1 MKNKLTEWV
10 IFAILIL
17 VITHMTYGLDELGT
31 FGWTMI
37 GVISVV
43 IVVVETVFD
52 VGFDWLF
59 VKLGL
64 KSGGG
69 PLTVTATEEGDKLV
83 LTLRNDGNN
92 GMNIAVIE
100 GLDENGKS
108 VFATMPSA
116 SSRARVN
123 GEKVNLVREAGKRRL
138 KKGESARIVLD
149 GPLLEDSGYQT
160 LQVMDSNAESWPV
173 QWARGR
179 QGSSAAG

>member
-1 MKNKLTEWV
+1 MKNKITEWV

-17 VITHMTYGLDELGT
+17 VITHMTYGLDELST
-31 FGWTMI
+31 FGWTLM
-37 GVISVV
+37 GVIFVV

-64 KSGGG
+64 QSGGG
-69 PLTVTATEEGDKLV
+69 PLNVTATGEDDRLV
-83 LTLRNDGNN
+83 LTLRNDGKS
-92 GMNIAVIE
+92 GMSIAAIQ

-108 VFATMPSA
+108 VFATMASA
-116 SSRARVN
+116 SFRARIN

-149 GPLLEDSGYQT
+149 GPLLEESGYQT
-160 LQVMDSNAESWPV
+160 LQILDSNGESWPV

-179 QGSSAAG
+179 QDGSTAA